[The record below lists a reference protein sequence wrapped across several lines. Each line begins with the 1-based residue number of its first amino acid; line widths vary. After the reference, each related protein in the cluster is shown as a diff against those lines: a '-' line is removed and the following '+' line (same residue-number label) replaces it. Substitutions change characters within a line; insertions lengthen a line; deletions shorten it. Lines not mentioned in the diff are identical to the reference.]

1 MEDNKKI
8 KATAAKAKN
17 EKTNKKDKAKK
28 SKNNKAKNSEKSKA
42 YASIKY
48 LTKEGMRNLYA
59 RKAMSLTSIFV
70 LFSCLVLI
78 GTAIMAVV
86 NIDNFIGK
94 VQDQNVIMVFAEND
108 ITDEN
113 LQKMKEDIEG
123 VSNVKETIYISK
135 EAAYDELQ
143 INMEDSAI
151 LFESLDENP
160 LPDAYEVHLVDQSLF
175 SKTVIELSSIENVQN
190 IRENRQI
197 AAQLLTIKNV
207 MTYISIAVIAFLL
220 IISLIIID
228 NTIRL
233 TIENRRL
240 EISIMKSVGATNWF
254 VRWPFM
260 VEGMLM
266 GLISGLLALLA
277 TSGIYLSARHSISRF
292 ISKLN
297 IGGLVPYG
305 KWALVLLIVFVAFG
319 VIAGAVGSAV
329 STARYLKEKESVK
342 NE

>member
-1 MEDNKKI
+1 M
-8 KATAAKAKN
+8 AKN
-17 EKTNKKDKAKK
+17 KNVKDKEAAVKK
-28 SKNNKAKNSEKSKA
+28 HEKSKRA
-42 YASIKY
+42 ASIKY
-48 LTKEGMRNLYA
+48 LTKEGFRNLRA

-78 GTAIMAVV
+78 GTAIMTVV
-86 NIDNFIGK
+86 NIDNFIGN

-108 ITDEN
+108 ITKEN
-113 LQKMKEDIEG
+113 LEKLEEDIKDID
-123 VSNVKETIYISK
+123 NVKETIFISK
-135 EAAYDELQ
+135 EEGYAELQ
-143 INMEDSAI
+143 ENMGDSSI

-160 LPDAYEVHLVDQSLF
+160 LPDAYEVHLADQSKF
-175 SKTVIELSSIENVQN
+175 SKTVKELSGLDNVQN

-197 AAQLLTIKNV
+197 ASQLLTIKNV
-207 MTYISIAVIAFLL
+207 MTYISIAVIIFLL

-233 TIENRRL
+233 TIENRSL

-266 GLISGLLALLA
+266 GLISGVLALLA
-277 TSGIYLSARHSISRF
+277 TGGLYYLAGKGIAKF
-292 ISKLN
+292 ISNLN
-297 IGGLVPYG
+297 IGGLIPFG
-305 KWALVLLIVFVAFG
+305 KWAIILFVVFVLFG
-319 VIAGAVGSAV
+319 VIAGAIGSAA
-329 STARYLKEKESVK
+329 STARYLKEKESTS